1 MAIDWM
7 VHRRGLFAGAAAAL
21 AGGAIA
27 FKRGAWAKEKRPTVS
42 LVSAA
47 RIGETDGGVVID
59 AEGLNGFALPG
70 RAHALTR
77 FPSGEVALIG
87 RRPGGFAAIID
98 PQAPERQARLFAPV
112 PGYRFAG
119 HAALS
124 PDGRML
130 ATSEIDAETG
140 GGVVVMRDARNG
152 MAKAKFAA
160 GIEPH
165 DLLFARGGSRL
176 VVAIGGIARAA
187 EVKGPAINAGNIES
201 AIVELDP
208 ASGAVLKRHVLA
220 ADMKSLSLRHMA
232 LAPDGETIVVG
243 MQDQDRAALRPL
255 MGVLRVGGAI
265 ELLPLPAGD
274 VGALRFYIGSVAIDP
289 SGRYVAATSPK
300 GGTIGLWS
308 LSSGRWLGGFALA
321 DVCGLA
327 PDADAPL
334 FWATSGLGDVVK
346 LRAGDD
352 GFVADA
358 HWQAP
363 AAFDNHLL
371 RI

>member
-1 MAIDWM
+1 MAIDWT
-7 VHRRGLFAGAAAAL
+7 VHRRGLFSGAAVAL

-27 FKRGAWAKEKRPTVS
+27 FKRGAWAKANRPAVS
-42 LVSAA
+42 LMSAA
-47 RIGETDGGVVID
+47 RVGETDGGVVID

-77 FPSGEVALIG
+77 ILSGEVVLVG
-87 RRPGGFAAIID
+87 RRPGSFAAIVD
-98 PQAPERQARLFAPV
+98 PQSPQSAPRLFAPV
-112 PGYRFAG
+112 SGYRFAG

-124 PDGRML
+124 PDGQVL

-140 GGVVVMRDARNG
+140 DGVVVLRDARKG
-152 MAKAKFAA
+152 TPKAKFAA

-176 VVAIGGIARAA
+176 VVALGGIARAA

-208 ASGAVLKRHVLA
+208 ASGAVLKRHALP

-232 LAPDGETIVVG
+232 LAPDGETIAFG
-243 MQDQDRAALRPL
+243 MQDQDRAAVRPL
-255 MGVLRVGGAI
+255 MGVVRLGGRV
-265 ELLPLPAGD
+265 ELLASPEGD
-274 VGALRFYIGSVAIDP
+274 AGALRFYIGSVAIDA

-300 GGTIGLWS
+300 GGMIGLWS
-308 LSSGRWLGGFALA
+308 LNAARWLGGFALG

-327 PDADAPL
+327 PDSRVAC

-371 RI
+371 RL